1 MKLEEL
7 VRPNILS
14 LKAYSSARDEN
25 SGDQAVMLDANENPF
40 TSEVNRYPDPYQR
53 TLKQEIAK
61 IKGVE
66 TSQIFLG
73 NGSDEAIDLLIRIF
87 CEPGKDNIVITEP
100 TYGMY
105 EVSAGINDVAIKKAL
120 LNEDFSLN
128 ANGVLDQVDSNTK
141 LIFLCSPNNP
151 SGNLLDASEVLQVV
165 EGFSGIVVVDEAYN
179 DFTETT
185 SLTEKISE
193 FDNLVILQTFSK
205 AWGMA
210 GVRLGMAFA
219 NAEIIKYFNKVKP
232 PYNINSLTQTYAL
245 EQLAKKEL
253 VDEQIATI
261 KAERQ
266 RLATELV
273 KFDFVSKLYPS
284 DSNFILVKF
293 DDANRIY
300 DYLVEKRIVVRDR
313 SKVKFGENCLRIT
326 VGTDAENILLLNAL
340 SALEQ

>member
-1 MKLEEL
+1 MKLDEL

-14 LKAYSSARDEN
+14 LKAYSSARDEYT
-25 SGDQAVMLDANENPF
+25 GDQAVMLDANENPF

-61 IKGVE
+61 IKGVKP
-66 TSQIFLG
+66 SQIFLG
-73 NGSDEAIDLLIRIF
+73 NGSDEAIDLLFRIF

-105 EVSAGINDVAIKKAL
+105 EVSAGINDVAIKKASL
-120 LNEDFSLN
+120 KEDFSLD
-128 ANGVLDQVDSNTK
+128 ANKVIEQVDINTK

-151 SGNLLDASEVLQVV
+151 SGNLLDSSEVMRVI
-165 EGFSGIVVVDEAYN
+165 EAFDGIVVVDEAYI
-179 DFTETT
+179 DFAETT
-185 SLTEKISE
+185 SLVQKISQ

-219 NAEIIKYFNKVKP
+219 NANIISYFNKVKP

-245 EQLAKKEL
+245 EQLAKREQ
-253 VDEQIATI
+253 VDEQIVAI
-261 KAERQ
+261 KAERK
-266 RLATELV
+266 RLEDELS
-273 KFDFVSKLYPS
+273 KFDFVKKLYPS

-300 DYLVEKRIVVRDR
+300 NYLVEKRIIVRDR

-326 VGTDAENILLLNAL
+326 VGTDAENILLINAL
-340 SALEQ
+340 SALKQ

>member
-14 LKAYSSARDEN
+14 LKAYSSARDEYT
-25 SGDQAVMLDANENPF
+25 GDQAVMLDANENPF

-73 NGSDEAIDLLIRIF
+73 NGSDEAIDLLFRIF

-105 EVSAGINDVAIKKAL
+105 EVSAGINDVAIKKAS

-128 ANGVLDQVDSNTK
+128 ANSVLDQVDANTK

-165 EGFSGIVVVDEAYN
+165 EGFDGIVVVDEAYI
-179 DFTETT
+179 DFAETT

-193 FDNLVILQTFSK
+193 FENLVILQTFSK

-232 PYNINSLTQTYAL
+232 PYNINSLTQNYSL
-245 EQLAKKEL
+245 EQVAKREI
-253 VDEQIATI
+253 VVEQIAAI
-261 KAERQ
+261 KAERK
-266 RLATELV
+266 RLVNELD
-273 KFDFVSKLYPS
+273 KFDFVTKLYPS

-293 DDANRIY
+293 DGANRIY
-300 DYLVEKRIVVRDR
+300 NYLVEKRIIVRDR

>member
-1 MKLEEL
+1 MKLDEL
-7 VRPNILS
+7 VRSNILS
-14 LKAYSSARDEN
+14 LKAYSSARDEYT
-25 SGDQAVMLDANENPF
+25 GDQAVMLNANENPF

-61 IKGVE
+61 IKGVKP
-66 TSQIFLG
+66 SQIFLG
-73 NGSDEAIDLLIRIF
+73 NGSDEAIDLLFRIF
-87 CEPGKDNIVITEP
+87 CEPGEDNIVITEP

-105 EVSAGINDVAIKKAL
+105 EVSAGINDVEIKKASL
-120 LNEDFSLN
+120 KEDFSLD
-128 ANGVLDQVDSNTK
+128 ANKVIEQVDANTK

-151 SGNLLDASEVLQVV
+151 SGNLLDSSEVMRVI
-165 EGFSGIVVVDEAYN
+165 EAFDGIVVVDEAYI
-179 DFTETT
+179 DFAETT
-185 SLTEKISE
+185 SLIQKMTQFE
-193 FDNLVILQTFSK
+193 NLVILQTFSK

-219 NAEIIKYFNKVKP
+219 NANIISYFNKVKP

-245 EQLAKKEL
+245 EQLAKREQ
-253 VDEQIATI
+253 VDEQIAAI
-261 KAERQ
+261 KAERK
-266 RLATELV
+266 RLEDELS
-273 KFDFVSKLYPS
+273 KFDFVKKLYPS

-300 DYLVEKRIVVRDR
+300 NYLVEKRIIVRDR

-326 VGTDAENILLLNAL
+326 VGTDAENILFINAL